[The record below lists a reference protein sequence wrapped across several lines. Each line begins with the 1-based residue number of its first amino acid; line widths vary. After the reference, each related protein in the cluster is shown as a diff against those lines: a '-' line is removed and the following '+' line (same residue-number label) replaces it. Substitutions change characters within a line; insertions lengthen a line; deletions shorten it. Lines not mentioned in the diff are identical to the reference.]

1 MEQINRVVIT
11 RKEEK
16 EVKKLERLFSILGID
31 YPKLSKE
38 VEDLKEANISLHEE
52 VKTLREE
59 NENLK
64 KEYDGKFLAFSNEIE
79 QKHKAHEELIRSQ
92 MNQIAVNIQKSTASN
107 GSGSKPKFTFTGR
120 TIDESF

>member
-31 YPKLSKE
+31 YSKLSKE
-38 VEDLKEANISLHEE
+38 VKDLKEANISLHEE
-52 VKTLREE
+52 VRTLREE

-64 KEYDGKFLAFSNEIE
+64 KEYDGRFLAFSNEIE

-92 MNQIAVNIQKSTASN
+92 MNQIAVNIQKNTASN
-107 GSGSKPKFTFTGR
+107 GSGSKSKFTFTGKA
-120 TIDESF
+120 IDENF